1 MTKRITFYLPDFL
14 ATKIDL
20 EYARVTYFFKY
31 KGSKQDYMR
40 AVVTAGLDSLM
51 KKNDERV
58 KPKLY

>member
-1 MTKRITFYLPDFL
+1 MTKRITLYLPDSL

-40 AVVTAGLDSLM
+40 AVVATGLDSLI
-51 KKNDERV
+51 KENAERV
-58 KPKLY
+58 KPNFY